1 MSDTRIVAPIKPVM
15 SDEGIELYA
24 SDEDC
29 GMSQRGLGRFVGVP
43 ISSLNSL
50 IENILIGSTTAECL
64 KAFIG
69 TDLYCTV
76 EGFKGAKII
85 KAEVCAAICEYYA
98 FEAKNP
104 TDFAKISFRKFSKL
118 GIVTWIQV
126 ATGHTPSAFSQK
138 TPEQL
143 TIELFQQLRIKDE
156 EIIQL
161 QKEKTIQLEK
171 INYKDKYISK
181 ATINAPGLSAILDA
195 AQGVDDDQLLLASAD
210 SLTNYT
216 LAEWIEYK
224 KFPIPDKMYRQ
235 LRLKVAGLFESLR
248 HHSPKKESRTTK
260 NGNHVQSLVY
270 QEQDFH
276 YLENAFTQVFLAYN
290 LELQTGTRLRRK

>member
-1 MSDTRIVAPIKPVM
+1 MSDTKIVAPIKPVM

-24 SDEDC
+24 TDEEC
-29 GMSQRGLGRFVGVP
+29 GMSQKGLGRFVGANE
-43 ISSLNSL
+43 SSIRTL
-50 IENILIGSTTAECL
+50 IESIQRGTVTHECL
-64 KAFIG
+64 KPFTG
-69 TDLYCTV
+69 TDLYLAV

-98 FEAKNP
+98 FESKTP

-118 GIVTWIQV
+118 GIVTWIQI
-126 ATGHTPSAFSQK
+126 ATGRTPSAFSQK

-161 QKEKTIQLEK
+161 QKEKMIQIEK
-171 INYKDKYISK
+171 INYKEKFISK

-195 AQGVDDDQLLLASAD
+195 AQGVEDDQLLLASAD

>member
-1 MSDTRIVAPIKPVM
+1 MSDLKNIAPIKPVM

-24 SDEDC
+24 TDDEC
-29 GMSQRGLGRFVGVP
+29 GMSQKGVGRFVGVNE
-43 ISSLNSL
+43 SSVRTL
-50 IENILIGSTTAECL
+50 IESIQRGTTTSECL
-64 KAFIG
+64 KPFIG
-69 TDLYCTV
+69 LDLFLAV

-98 FEAKNP
+98 FECKNP

-118 GIVTWIQV
+118 GIETWIRI
-126 ATGHTPSAFSQK
+126 ATGHTQSSIKQL

-156 EIIQL
+156 EIIRL
-161 QKEKTIQLEK
+161 QKEQMVQLEK
-171 INYKDKYISK
+171 INYKEKYISK

-195 AQGVDDDQLLLASAD
+195 AQGVEDEQLLLASAD

-248 HHSPKKESRTTK
+248 HHSPKKEYRTTK
-260 NGNHVQSLVY
+260 NGNNVQSLVY